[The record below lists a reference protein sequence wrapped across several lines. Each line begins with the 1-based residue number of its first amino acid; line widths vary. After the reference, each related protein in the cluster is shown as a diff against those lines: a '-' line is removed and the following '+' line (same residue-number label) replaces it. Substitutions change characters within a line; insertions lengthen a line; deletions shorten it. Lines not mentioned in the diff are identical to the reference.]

1 MYRCQNCDVL
11 VTAGSKVNR
20 IVVDTRPRSYEQSQA
35 PKGRKKRKT
44 KGRFQNTESHGWE
57 IVRELAVCG
66 TCCAKLS
73 EEIAPPVIGTP
84 TIRTESEVQEET
96 RYREDEY

>member
-1 MYRCQNCDVL
+1 M
-11 VTAGSKVNR
+11 
-20 IVVDTRPRSYEQSQA
+20 DTRPRSYEQSQA

-57 IVRELAVCG
+57 IVRELAVCS
-66 TCCAKLS
+66 TCFAKLS
-73 EEIAPPVIGTP
+73 EEISPPVIGTP

-96 RYREDEY
+96 RYREERY

>member
-11 VTAGSKVNR
+11 VAAGSKVNR
-20 IVVDTRPRSYEQSQA
+20 IVVDTRPRSYEQTQA

-57 IVRELAVCG
+57 IVRELAVCS
-66 TCCAKLS
+66 TCYAKLS

-84 TIRTESEVQEET
+84 TIREEPEEET
-96 RYREDEY
+96 QYRQDAY

>member
-1 MYRCQNCDVL
+1 MLRH
-11 VTAGSKVNR
+11 AH
-20 IVVDTRPRSYEQSQA
+20 EQSQA

-57 IVRELAVCG
+57 IVRELAVCS
-66 TCCAKLS
+66 TCFAKLS
-73 EEIAPPVIGTP
+73 EEISPPVIGTP

-96 RYREDEY
+96 RYREERY